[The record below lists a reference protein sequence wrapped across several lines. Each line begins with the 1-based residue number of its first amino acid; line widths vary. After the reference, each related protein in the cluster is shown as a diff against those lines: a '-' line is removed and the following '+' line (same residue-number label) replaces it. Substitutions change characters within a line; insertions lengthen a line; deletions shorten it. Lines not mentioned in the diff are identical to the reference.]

1 MVKRDKEDILVSII
15 MATYNEPSETIS
27 DSIESLIHQDYQH
40 LEILIADDSTQAET
54 IRTID
59 QFAERDKRI
68 IVIRSE
74 KRMGFVTA
82 LNTAMRKAKGELLAR
97 MDGDDI
103 SLPDRISKQVDYAK
117 SNPEIDI
124 FGGSMYIINE
134 QGETIS
140 QRNYPIT
147 KWGIYK
153 MFLFRSPFAHP
164 TIMFRRSIIDGGI
177 FYDSKYKKAEDIDF
191 YMKLLKNGFHFGN
204 LPDILLRYRI
214 IGNLGKKRNKEQ
226 WHYNHMARK
235 KFIFRKPIFSIVS
248 YLISLSYIYIP
259 PTIVSRYYKK
269 ENSRLQALA
278 RS

>member
-1 MVKRDKEDILVSII
+1 

-177 FYDSKYKKAEDIDF
+177 FYDSKYKKAEIWKNFTNITAIVDRIPGDVNIDGEVNIADVNTVIDVI
-191 YMKLLKNGFHFGN
+191 LSNGHNMDADVNGDHEVN
-204 LPDILLRYRI
+204 IADVNAEIDMIL
-214 IGNLGKKRNKEQ
+214 NK
-226 WHYNHMARK
+226 
-235 KFIFRKPIFSIVS
+235 
-248 YLISLSYIYIP
+248 
-259 PTIVSRYYKK
+259 
-269 ENSRLQALA
+269 
-278 RS
+278 